1 MSDIL
6 EKVQPADTGAG
17 TGTDTGKSW
26 DMVTFRLG
34 GELLAIETDV
44 LRTVIEPGQ
53 ITRVPNAPPFAAGL
67 LNVRGAV
74 VPLTDLRIPLRM
86 PRQQANDDTRILV
99 LDLTLAGTP
108 SVVGVL
114 AEQVHEVTKVTSASL
129 EDVPA
134 VGASWPRHY
143 VRAVGRQ
150 GDRFFIIPD
159 LGAIFSSYLLEL
171 DRAASNPS

>member
-1 MSDIL
+1 MSDGT
-6 EKVQPADTGAG
+6 QRAQQASRGASAPPL
-17 TGTDTGKSW
+17 KRW

-34 GELLAIETDV
+34 GELLAIETNV
-44 LRTVIEPGQ
+44 LRTVIEPGEV
-53 ITRVPNAPPFAAGL
+53 TRVPNAPPFAAGL

-86 PRQQANDDTRILV
+86 PQNDVNEDTRILV
-99 LDLTLAGTP
+99 LDLPLADTP

-150 GDRFFIIPD
+150 GERFFIIPD
-159 LGAIFSSYLLEL
+159 LGAIFAGYLAEI
-171 DRAASNPS
+171 DHPVHQSC